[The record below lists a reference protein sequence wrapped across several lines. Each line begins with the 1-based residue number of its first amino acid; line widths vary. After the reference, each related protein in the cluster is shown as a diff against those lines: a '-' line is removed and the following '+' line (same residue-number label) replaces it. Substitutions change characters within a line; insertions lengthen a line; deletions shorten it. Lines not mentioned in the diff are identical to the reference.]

1 MPRVMAE
8 AIEPILPQPPEPS
21 TSSPPSVIQGAA
33 RGSSFSSGRAVLS
46 VDGAEPVAS
55 PGTQIAAI
63 VERRLSERPADIR
76 EAARGLSRAI
86 LKQVDELQASKPN
99 DPDALTR
106 QEAFI
111 SFMQGIATGLDEL
124 AAPLERV
131 STEASASRG
140 PLYAKS
146 AEIARRLGR
155 SVTKG
160 LEENR
165 ASIMAC
171 SLRVPWCSRALP
183 SSIYSASVR
192 TSRRGSRVG

>member
-1 MPRVMAE
+1 M
-8 AIEPILPQPPEPS
+8 
-21 TSSPPSVIQGAA
+21 
-33 RGSSFSSGRAVLS
+33 
-46 VDGAEPVAS
+46 
-55 PGTQIAAI
+55 
-63 VERRLSERPADIR
+63 
-76 EAARGLSRAI
+76 SRAI

-171 SLRVPWCSRALP
+171 SLRVPVVFAGTAFLHLLGVSPDIAAGIAGGLMGIEAFR
-183 SSIYSASVR
+183 SD
-192 TSRRGSRVG
+192 GKK